1 MSYQY
6 KIGVAREQRL
16 LLPPSLE
23 EYVSANNPV
32 RAIDAYVESLDLVQL
47 GFQHTVGGGGA
58 GQPPYAPGMLLK
70 LYIWGYLNRIRSSR
84 RLELETYRNLEV
96 IWLMQELHPCYK
108 TIADFRKD
116 NATALK
122 AVYTDFLLVCREL
135 DLFGGTLV
143 GIDSMFLEGD
153 ASKASIYTE
162 KRLNALLARLDEK
175 ITAYLA
181 TLDQGDQDAQ
191 EVSPEDEALAEK
203 LHALQTRQQT
213 YQDLLAELQASEE
226 TQISCTDADARLLTK
241 KTDKGPT
248 AGYNAQCAMDSK
260 HKLIVACDVVNDGN
274 DSQQLTSMALQTKA
288 NLDVEALTAAADSSY
303 YAHQALKDCED
314 AGITVYVPE
323 HDTRTATQQQVRNRG
338 RFPRDE
344 FAYDAEANVYRC
356 PAGEVL
362 TQSGTRHQDGKTKF
376 QYRSNPTVCAA
387 CPFQDQCLPPKSPYR
402 TIARWEHEAVLD
414 RHRQRM
420 QEEGAAYMR
429 HRAALAEHP
438 FGTLKVWCGWT
449 HFLVRGLTKV
459 RGEFHL
465 LTTCYNFKRVL
476 NIVGFEAFQAY
487 CHQRHSLVC
496 AR

>member
-1 MSYQY
+1 
-6 KIGVAREQRL
+6 
-16 LLPPSLE
+16 
-23 EYVSANNPV
+23 
-32 RAIDAYVESLDLVQL
+32 
-47 GFQHTVGGGGA
+47 
-58 GQPPYAPGMLLK
+58 
-70 LYIWGYLNRIRSSR
+70 
-84 RLELETYRNLEV
+84 LEV
-96 IWLMQELHPCYK
+96 IWLLRELHPCYK
-108 TIADFRKD
+108 TIADFRKE

-122 AVYTDFLLVCREL
+122 AVYQDFLLVCREL
-135 DLFGGTLV
+135 KLFGGELV
-143 GIDSMFLEGD
+143 GIDSVFLEGD

-162 KRLNALLARLDEK
+162 KRLTTLLARLDEK

-191 EVSPEDEALAEK
+191 EGSPEDEAFAEK
-203 LHALQTRQQT
+203 LNALQARQQR
-213 YQDLLAELQASEE
+213 YQGLLAELQTSEH

-248 AGYNAQCAMDSK
+248 AGYNAQCAIDSIL
-260 HKLIVACDVVNDGN
+260 KLIVACDVVNDGN
-274 DSQQLTSMALQTKA
+274 DSQQLTSMALQAKEH
-288 NLDVEALTAAADSSY
+288 LGVDALTAAADSSY

-323 HDTRTATQQQVRNRG
+323 HDTRTATQQQARNRG

-344 FAYDAEANVYRC
+344 FVYDPEVNIYHC

-362 TQSGTRHQDGKTKF
+362 TQSGIRHQDGKTKF
-376 QYRSNPTVCAA
+376 QYRSDPAVCAE
-387 CPFQDQCLPPKSPYR
+387 CPFQDQCLPPKSPRR
-402 TIARWEHEAVLD
+402 TIARWEHEEVLD

-420 QEEGAAYMR
+420 QEEGATYMR
-429 HRAALAEHP
+429 HRAELAEHP

-476 NIVGFEAFQAY
+476 IIVGLDAFQAY
-487 CHQRHSLVC
+487 CHQRHSLAC